1 MRPQEKQFLE
11 EPIPRLLWKQ
21 SLPAVVGMFV
31 ITLYNLADTIF
42 VGRGVGTLALAGVAV
57 SLPLI
62 MIVGAFA
69 QSVGLGFASI
79 ISRSLGEKNYRRAQE
94 ALGNYVSVSVSV
106 SVPLIILILIWLRPL
121 LVIFGA
127 TPDILLFAYEYAWIV
142 MLGTIFFVV
151 ASGGNAIVRA
161 FGDAKRAMIGMVIGA
176 VINLILDP
184 IFVFWFHWG
193 IAGVAWATFISWFIG
208 SIYVGWCIFGR
219 GRHLEMKIADFK
231 FKPALLKEGLY
242 IGASAFARQ
251 ASSSVMMVVLNISLV
266 RYATEI
272 AIAAFGIILRL
283 TMLVFMPIFGVL
295 QGMQPIAGMNYGAG
309 NLARVK
315 EVTRL
320 TIKVSTI
327 ISVVAFVIMILFPT
341 QLLGIFSSDPELL
354 SAGKNLMR
362 VFVLAYPLL
371 GFQLVAGAFYQAI
384 GSAGEALF
392 LSTLRQ
398 VIFLIPLMLILPLFF
413 GLNGLYASFP
423 VTDILAT
430 AITYFVFKRS
440 FSRLHKPM
448 PAEVPKSVEMI

>member
-11 EPIPRLLWKQ
+11 EPIAKLLWKQ

-79 ISRSLGEKNYRRAQE
+79 ISRSLGEKNYRRAHE
-94 ALGNYVSVSVSV
+94 ALGNYVSVSVAV
-106 SVPLIILILIWLRPL
+106 SVPLIILILFFLRPL
-121 LVIFGA
+121 LKFFGA
-127 TPDILLFAYEYAWIV
+127 TPDIIPFADEYARII
-142 MLGTIFFVV
+142 MYGTMFFVV
-151 ASGGNAIVRA
+151 ASGGNSIVRA
-161 FGDAKRAMIGMVIGA
+161 FGDAKRAMIGMMIGG

-184 IFVFWFHWG
+184 VFVFWCHWG
-193 IAGVAWATFISWFIG
+193 VAGVAWATFISWLIG
-208 SIYVGWCIFGR
+208 SIYTFWCIFGG
-219 GRHLEMKIADFK
+219 GRHLEMKLSDFK

-251 ASSSVMMVVLNISLV
+251 AAGSVMMVVLNISLV

-309 NLARVK
+309 QIARVK

-327 ISVVAFVIMILFPT
+327 ISAVAFVIMFLFPT
-341 QLLGIFSSDPELL
+341 QLMGIFSSDIALL

-371 GFQLVAGAFYQAI
+371 GFQLAAGSFYQAV
-384 GSAGEALF
+384 GHAGEALF

-398 VIFLIPLMLILPLFF
+398 IIFLIPLMLILPLFF

-423 VTDILAT
+423 ITDILAT
-430 AITYFVFKRS
+430 AVTFFVFKRS
-440 FSRLHKPM
+440 FARLHKPA
-448 PAEVPKSVEMI
+448 PAEVPQSIEMV